1 MTIALAEY
9 YQGCQPGWEKYGD
22 YCYMACFDKNTF
34 DAAADECAAKSSD
47 LVSIHDAAENAFIE
61 TLVNEGP
68 SCPDDGSGS
77 WTLDSQ
83 VRVQGDA
90 AAKPFFIL

>member
-1 MTIALAEY
+1 
-9 YQGCQPGWEKYGD
+9 
-22 YCYMACFDKNTF
+22 MACFDKNTF
-34 DAAADECAAKSSD
+34 DAAADACAAKSSD
-47 LVSIHDAAENAFIE
+47 LVSIHDAAENAFVE

-83 VRVQGDA
+83 VRATQHFEIAFRPLGA
-90 AAKPFFIL
+90 PLNGSLA